1 MPDGNRTRL
10 WIILEDAFIVVS
22 VFSLWPMI
30 LGWQGFVWELAKYAA
45 AVGLI
50 VIFIRRMRRYQAKK
64 DEELGR

>member
-1 MPDGNRTRL
+1 
-10 WIILEDAFIVVS
+10 VVS